1 MSYWSFYFL
10 AKVGLHYAGYLSLH
24 WLLNLLLA
32 VVVFWPLQSRLW
44 KSLRLAVGLI
54 AAIALLYYDTHFP
67 PISRVL
73 SQVSALAGF
82 SASYMLELVQRV
94 VSWQALL
101 GFVVLLALYSVL
113 ARRIRFA
120 TFALLAILSVPLV
133 TRLQQGPAK
142 PVLAQTQDSA
152 QPAAA
157 APAATPD
164 ALLANF
170 YASEHQRRLNF
181 ASGTTP
187 PFDIVLLHVCSLAWD
202 DMEFEGM
209 RNTPLLQ
216 RFDAVFTQ
224 FNSAASYS
232 GPAQLRV
239 LHGSCGQ
246 MPHEALYE
254 GTDAACNV
262 FPSLEQVGYHTS
274 ALLNHNGVFDG
285 FAQSLQERG
294 GFAGKMEK
302 NQGAPEAM
310 QSFDGSPVYSDLAL
324 LSQWW
329 KERQSRGSEPVALYY
344 NTITLHDGNRVPG
357 IASRNSLQTY
367 KPRLTQL
374 LSDFDRFISVLESS
388 GRPVLLML
396 VPEHGASLRGDKMQ
410 ISGMREIPGPRVTLV
425 PTAIK
430 LIGLPHPAGA
440 TGAAPAGQP
449 SAQTGPVIVSKPTS
463 YFDLFTLVNNLMQDS
478 PYRPGA
484 TPLADRVAQ
493 LHGTRFVAENA
504 DVVVMHDDSGQYLL
518 KSGTDAWIPYTN

>member
-10 AKVGLHYAGYLSLH
+10 AKVGLHYAGYLDLH
-24 WLLNLLLA
+24 WLPNLLLA
-32 VVVFWPLQSRLW
+32 AVVFWPVQTRLW
-44 KSLRLAVGLI
+44 KNLRLA
-54 AAIALLYYDTHFP
+54 AAVAAGIALLYYDSHFP

-73 SQVSALAGF
+73 SQISALSGF

-94 VSWQALL
+94 VPLQALL
-101 GFVVLLALYSVL
+101 VALVLLVLYSVL

-120 TFALLAILSVPLV
+120 TFALLAILSVPLAA
-133 TRLQQGPAK
+133 RLQQGPAK
-142 PVLAQTQDSA
+142 PVLAQARDNA
-152 QPAAA
+152 QPGDMAA
-157 APAATPD
+157 APATPD
-164 ALLANF
+164 ALLSNF
-170 YASEHQRRLNF
+170 YASEHQRRLSF
-181 ASGTTP
+181 AAAGNTP

-202 DMEFEGM
+202 DMEFEGL
-209 RNTPLLQ
+209 RDTPLLQ

-246 MPHEALYE
+246 MPHKALYE

-329 KERQSRGSEPVALYY
+329 KDRQSRGTEPVALYY

-374 LSDFDRFISVLESS
+374 LSDFDRFISLLEAS

-430 LIGLPHPAGA
+430 LIGMPRAASNGGEAGPSSPAS
-440 TGAAPAGQP
+440 PL
-449 SAQTGPVIVSKPTS
+449 IVSKPTS
-463 YFDLFTLVNNLMQDS
+463 YFDLFTLVNSLMQDS

-484 TPLADRVAQ
+484 QPLAERITQ
-493 LHGTRFVAENA
+493 LQGTRFVAENA
-504 DVVVMHDDSGQYLL
+504 DVVVMRDEQGQYLL
-518 KSGTDAWIPYTN
+518 KSGSDAWIPYAN

>member
-24 WLLNLLLA
+24 WPLNLLLA
-32 VVVFWPLQSRLW
+32 IVVFWPLQTPLW
-44 KSLRLAVGLI
+44 KNLRMAVCAI
-54 AAIALLYYDTHFP
+54 AAIVLLYYDTHLP
-67 PISRVL
+67 PISRLL
-73 SQVSALAGF
+73 SQVSTLADF
-82 SASYMLELVQRV
+82 SAGYMLELVQRV
-94 VSWQALL
+94 MSWQALL
-101 GFVVLLALYSVL
+101 GFIVLLALYSAL

-120 TFALLAILSVPLV
+120 TFALLAILSVPMI
-133 TRLQQGPAK
+133 TRLQQGATN
-142 PVLAQTQDSA
+142 PVLAQTKDSA
-152 QPAAA
+152 QPGTA
-157 APAATPD
+157 APAVTPD

-170 YASEHQRRLNF
+170 YASENLRRLNF
-181 ASGTTP
+181 ASGNTP

-232 GPAQLRV
+232 GPSQLRV

-246 MPHEALYE
+246 MPHKALYE
-254 GTDAACNV
+254 GMDAACNV

-274 ALLNHNGVFDG
+274 ALLNHNGIFDG

-302 NQGAPEAM
+302 NQGVPEAM

-329 KERQSRGSEPVALYY
+329 KDRQSRGSEPVALYY
-344 NTITLHDGNRVPG
+344 NSITLHDGNRVPG
-357 IASRNSLQTY
+357 ITSRNSLQTY

-374 LSDFDRFISVLESS
+374 LSDFDRFVSLLESS

-430 LIGLPHPAGA
+430 LIGMPR
-440 TGAAPAGQP
+440 AADA
-449 SAQTGPVIVSKPTS
+449 AAAGPVIVSKPTS
-463 YFDLFTLVNNLMQDS
+463 YFDLFTLLNNLMQDN

-493 LHGTRFVAENA
+493 LQGTRFVAENA
-504 DVVVMHDDSGQYLL
+504 DVVVMHDDNGQYLL
-518 KSGTDAWIPYTN
+518 KSSTDAWIPYTN